1 MVSNKAQSPAK
12 NILIENIYCNW
23 SGGCGMGSLGADT
36 DISDI
41 VYRNIYT
48 WKSNQMYMIKSN
60 GGSGTVSNA
69 VFENFIG
76 TCVQS
81 VSYEPFLLILQA
93 MATHTPLT
101 STPIGAAEAKT
112 KATECNSQISLSQTG
127 KAQKRTEHSV
137 DLLRSNAPT
146 PLPAPTSQSR
156 TLPCG
161 LSLATSRPTSAAAHM
176 DLGTACN
183 RAPQTMP
190 RTARR

>member
-1 MVSNKAQSPAK
+1 
-12 NILIENIYCNW
+12 
-23 SGGCGMGSLGADT
+23 MGSLGSDT

-76 TCVQS
+76 KHVQS
-81 VSYEPFLLILQA
+81 VSYEPLLLTFQA

-101 STPIGAAEAKT
+101 STPIGAAEAKM
-112 KATECNSQISLSQTG
+112 KATECNSQTSLSRTG
-127 KAQKRTEHSV
+127 KVQKRTERSV

-156 TLPCG
+156 TSPCG
-161 LSLATSRPTSAAAHM
+161 LNLATSKHTSARARM

-183 RAPQTMP
+183 RAPTTMSP